1 MVARQERATG
11 VGVSVEC
18 TDAEGDWSRYGGIIS
33 QAVSLARKRAKSPE
47 FAERLSRLAGAL
59 QGNGLPG

>member
-18 TDAEGDWSRYGGIIS
+18 TDAEGDWNAIRWDHISGGQS
-33 QAVSLARKRAKSPE
+33 G
-47 FAERLSRLAGAL
+47 AETCKVA
-59 QGNGLPG
+59 